1 MVIQSSTWT
10 ELNRIFGQS
19 NKINTSTYLT
29 NENIT
34 GGIQGLCGWRSHDAG
49 DKSSKVPNEKLHNSQ
64 VIAHRHK
71 TTEEDDDRE
80 NLNSNREF
88 NKVLL
93 QGSAIIKYHKCLWIL
108 LQYENNHM
116 YMYLL
121 IMIYNF
127 KEETVSFNICSNSK
141 VVSIS

>member
-34 GGIQGLCGWRSHDAG
+34 GGIQGFCWRRSHDAG
-49 DKSSKVPNEKLHNSQ
+49 NKSSKVPNEKLHNSQ

-93 QGSAIIKYHKCLWIL
+93 QGSVCEYDCNMKII
-108 LQYENNHM
+108 NM

-121 IMIYNF
+121 IIIYNF
-127 KEETVSFNICSNSK
+127 KEGTVSFNLCSNSK